1 MEQLLDI
8 VIWFAISYM
17 LARLLTTWLMNRITR
32 DFRAELE
39 EYAERLDSGKLIPVT
54 VEVDQEQYFCYNAIT
69 KDFVCQGYTL
79 KEIAERFSL
88 RFPESKLAI
97 YNGDETAVKVLKEQ
111 MEKMY
116 ENRSGV
122 GSTP

>member
-1 MEQLLDI
+1 MEQLIDI

-17 LARLLTTWLMNRITR
+17 LARLLTTWLMNRLTSE
-32 DFRAELE
+32 FRAELE

-54 VEVDQEQYFCYNAIT
+54 VEVEQQQYFCYNAIT

-111 MEKMY
+111 LEKL
-116 ENRSGV
+116 NTASG
-122 GSTP
+122 SQSMT

>member
-1 MEQLLDI
+1 MEQLIDI
-8 VIWFAISYM
+8 VFWFVIAYIS
-17 LARLLTTWLMNRITR
+17 ARILTSWLLDRLTSE
-32 DFRAELE
+32 FRAELE
-39 EYAERLDSGKLIPVT
+39 EFADRLDSGKLIPVT

-111 MEKMY
+111 LEKMY
-116 ENRSGV
+116 ENCSGV
-122 GSTP
+122 GSAS